1 MHARSA
7 LSLSL
12 SLARSL
18 FLARSRSFS
27 LALALS
33 RSVFRQYIRN
43 DGRTDGWMDGENGR
57 IGTVPHAGGLFRL
70 RRAKATQPANL
81 FSRAVWYGI
90 NEDPL
95 VLCARARFSVYLV
108 ENGKGEGDH
117 IRGLDLTVAPLPF
130 HTVVGKVLLGRSS
143 PLSLS
148 LSLSFWVWFVR
159 AAALPLAL
167 RRRLSASN
175 VPLEAFIVS

>member
-1 MHARSA
+1 MLF
-7 LSLSL
+7 LSLSR
-12 SLARSL
+12 SLA
-18 FLARSRSFS
+18 RSFS
-27 LALALS
+27 LALARS

-95 VLCARARFSVYLV
+95 VLCARARFSVYLA

-148 LSLSFWVWFVR
+148 LSFWVWFVR

>member
-27 LALALS
+27 LCLS
-33 RSVFRQYIRN
+33 AIYSKR
-43 DGRTDGWMDGENGR
+43 RTDGWMDGENGR

-95 VLCARARFSVYLV
+95 VLCARARFSVYLA